1 MYFSSPEYTEPDVVG
16 IFGNSKEMLST
27 KNDDIH
33 SDISY
38 RNMTYSPNTVLFLT
52 DATID
57 LLIQGY
63 RAVNAVQPVE
73 MVVPI
78 QFNELSGF
86 STNVLC
92 TTGSWKKHIKDL
104 HKRLINLQTW
114 RESLPWPYSTTH
126 GYAKYA
132 MRHVLIVSQIV
143 SVDMLAIVAIGALWQ
158 TTNMKEIVCN

>member
-1 MYFSSPEYTEPDVVG
+1 MLLESLV
-16 IFGNSKEMLST
+16 IQKKMLST

-38 RNMTYSPNTVLFLT
+38 HNMTYRPNTVLLFT

-78 QFNELSGF
+78 TAQILF
-86 STNVLC
+86 
-92 TTGSWKKHIKDL
+92 
-104 HKRLINLQTW
+104 
-114 RESLPWPYSTTH
+114 YS
-126 GYAKYA
+126 
-132 MRHVLIVSQIV
+132 
-143 SVDMLAIVAIGALWQ
+143 
-158 TTNMKEIVCN
+158 

>member
-1 MYFSSPEYTEPDVVG
+1 MTAKNKGHIITYSIQQMPYHMYFSSPEYTEPDVVG

-38 RNMTYSPNTVLFLT
+38 RNMTYNPNTVLFLT

-78 QFNELSGF
+78 TAQILF
-86 STNVLC
+86 
-92 TTGSWKKHIKDL
+92 
-104 HKRLINLQTW
+104 
-114 RESLPWPYSTTH
+114 YS
-126 GYAKYA
+126 
-132 MRHVLIVSQIV
+132 
-143 SVDMLAIVAIGALWQ
+143 
-158 TTNMKEIVCN
+158 